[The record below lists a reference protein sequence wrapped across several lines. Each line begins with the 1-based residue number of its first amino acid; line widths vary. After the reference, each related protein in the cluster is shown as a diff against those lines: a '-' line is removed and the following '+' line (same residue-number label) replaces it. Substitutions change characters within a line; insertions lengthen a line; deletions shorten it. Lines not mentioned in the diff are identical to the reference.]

1 MMNQHEGRDRFD
13 IPKNFEIPQNMKD
26 MAEAGVDQARKA
38 FENFMSAA
46 QKTASQFE
54 DQGAAAQASA
64 KELSSK
70 AVGFAE
76 ANIKASLDYA
86 ERLLQARDL
95 PEVIRLHTEH
105 VQNQMRALT
114 EQAGELGQAVTRAA
128 MDAAKPKTDNT

>member
-1 MMNQHEGRDRFD
+1 MNRQEGRES
-13 IPKNFEIPQNMKD
+13 FEIPQNMKD
-26 MAEAGVDQARKA
+26 MAEASFDQARKA

-64 KELSSK
+64 KELSAK

-86 ERLLQARDL
+86 ERLLKAKDL
-95 PEVIRLHTEH
+95 AEVLKLHTEH
-105 VQNQMRALT
+105 VQNQMRILA
-114 EQAGELGQAVTRAA
+114 EQAGELGQAATRAA
-128 MDAAKPKTDNT
+128 MDATKPTP